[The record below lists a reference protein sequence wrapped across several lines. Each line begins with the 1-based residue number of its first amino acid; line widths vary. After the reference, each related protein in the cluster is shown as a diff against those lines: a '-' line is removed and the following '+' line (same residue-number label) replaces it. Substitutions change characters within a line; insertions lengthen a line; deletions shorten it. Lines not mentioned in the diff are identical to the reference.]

1 MCPAFIGIFM
11 LNLTSHRIDTE
22 KTTAK
27 LVDFIREEVERSGL
41 NGALVSV
48 SGGIDSAVALAL
60 TVRALGPERV
70 RALTLPERDITPDR
84 DIADVMSLVRSLDV
98 TCDTVE
104 ITPVMS
110 VMREILPLYD
120 PEDLVC
126 FGNVKARVRMVLSYH
141 YSNSL
146 GYMVI
151 GTSNRTEW
159 LTGYFTKYGDGG
171 VDLMPLA
178 DLYKNQIRQLAI
190 HLDIPENIVEK
201 APSGGLWPGQT
212 DEGELGIDYDT
223 LDLILS
229 GMDEEMPEEEIAEA
243 LDVDLTTVQGV
254 FKRVK
259 ANEHKRRLPTVLRLR
274 TASE

>member
-110 VMREILPLYD
+110 VMRKILPLYD
-120 PEDLVC
+120 PKDLVC
-126 FGNVKARVRMVLSYH
+126 FGNVKARVRMIISYH
-141 YSNSL
+141 YANSL

-178 DLYKNQIRQLAI
+178 DLYKNQIRQLAVY
-190 HLDIPENIVEK
+190 LDIPKRIVEK

-223 LDLILS
+223 LDLIIS
-229 GMDEEMPEEEIAEA
+229 GMDKEMQEEEIAEA

>member
-70 RALTLPERDITPDR
+70 RALTLPERDITPER

-141 YSNSL
+141 YANSL

-178 DLYKNQIRQLAI
+178 DLYKNQISQLAV
-190 HLDIPENIVEK
+190 HLDIPESIMEK

-212 DEGELGIDYDT
+212 DERELGIDYDT

-229 GMDEEMPEEEIAEA
+229 GMDEEMSEKEIAEA
-243 LDVDLTTVQGV
+243 LKVDLTTVQGV
-254 FKRVK
+254 FRRVK

-274 TASE
+274 TVSE

>member
-1 MCPAFIGIFM
+1 MCPPFIGIFM
-11 LNLTSHRIDTE
+11 LNITSHRIDTE

-27 LVDFIREEVERSGL
+27 LVHFIREEVERSGL
-41 NGALVSV
+41 NRALVSV

-70 RALTLPERDITPDR
+70 RAITLPERDITPDR

-98 TCDTVE
+98 TCDNVE

-110 VMREILPLYD
+110 VMQEILPLYD
-120 PEDLVC
+120 PEDLVA
-126 FGNVKARVRMVLSYH
+126 FGNVKARVRMIISYH

-178 DLYKNQIRQLAI
+178 DLYKNQIRQLAV
-190 HLDIPENIVEK
+190 HLDIPEIIVEK

-229 GMDEEMPEEEIAEA
+229 GMDKKMSEEEIAEA
-243 LDVDLTTVQGV
+243 LDVDLIMVQGV

>member
-1 MCPAFIGIFM
+1 MCLPFIGIFM
-11 LNLTSHRIDTE
+11 LNLTSHKIDTE

-27 LVDFIREEVERSGL
+27 LIRFIREEVERSGL

-70 RALTLPERDITPDR
+70 RAITLPERDITPDH
-84 DIADVMSLVRSLDV
+84 DIADVMSLERSLHV

-178 DLYKNQIRQLAI
+178 DLYKNQIRQLAV
-190 HLDIPENIVEK
+190 HLDIPESIVEK

-229 GMDEEMPEEEIAEA
+229 GMDEEIPEEEIAEA

-259 ANEHKRRLPTVLRLR
+259 ANEHKRQLPTVLRLR
-274 TASE
+274 TTSE

>member
-1 MCPAFIGIFM
+1 MCPPFIGIFM

-27 LVDFIREEVERSGL
+27 LVGFIREEVERPGL

-70 RALTLPERDITPDR
+70 KALTLPERDITPDH

-126 FGNVKARVRMVLSYH
+126 FGNVKARVRMVFSYH
-141 YSNSL
+141 YANSL

-151 GTSNRTEW
+151 GTSNRTEY

-178 DLYKNQIRQLAI
+178 DLYKNQIRQLAV
-190 HLDIPENIVEK
+190 HLDIPESIVEK

-229 GMDEEMPEEEIAEA
+229 GMDEEMSEKEIAEA
-243 LDVDLTTVQGV
+243 LKVDLTTVQGV
-254 FKRVK
+254 FRRVK

-274 TASE
+274 TVSE

>member
-1 MCPAFIGIFM
+1 M
-11 LNLTSHRIDTE
+11 LHIKALKIDTE
-22 KTTAK
+22 NTTEQ
-27 LVDFIREEVERSGL
+27 LVNFIRKEVKKSGL
-41 NGALVSV
+41 SGAIVSV

-60 TVRALGPERV
+60 TVRALGSERV
-70 RALTLPERDITPDR
+70 RALTLPERDITPRR
-84 DIADVMSLVRSLDV
+84 DIADVMSLVRSLNV

-104 ITPVMS
+104 ITAVMG

-120 PEDLVC
+120 PRDLVA
-126 FGNVKARVRMVLSYH
+126 FGNVKARVRMILSYH
-141 YSNSL
+141 YANSL
-146 GYMVI
+146 GYMVM

-159 LTGYFTKYGDGG
+159 MTGYFTKYGDGG

-178 DLYKNQIRQLAI
+178 DLYKNQIRQLAV
-190 HLDIPENIVEK
+190 HLDIPESIMEK

-212 DEGELGIDYDT
+212 DEGELGIEYDT
-223 LDLILS
+223 LDLILY
-229 GMDEEMPEEEIAEA
+229 GIEEEMPEEEIAEA

-254 FKRVK
+254 FRRVK

>member
-1 MCPAFIGIFM
+1 MCPHFIGIFM
-11 LNLTSHRIDTE
+11 LNIDSHRIDTE
-22 KTTAK
+22 NTTEK
-27 LVDFIREEVERSGL
+27 LVNFIREEVDRSGL
-41 NGALVSV
+41 NGAVVSV
-48 SGGIDSAVALAL
+48 SGGLDSAVALAL

-120 PEDLVC
+120 PEDLVA

-141 YSNSL
+141 YANSL
-146 GYMVI
+146 GYMVM

-190 HLDIPENIVEK
+190 HLNIPGSIVEK

-223 LDLILS
+223 LDMILS
-229 GMDEEMPEEEIAEA
+229 GMDEEMPEKEIADA
-243 LDVDLTTVQGV
+243 LNVDLTTVQGV

-274 TASE
+274 TTSE

>member
-1 MCPAFIGIFM
+1 MCPPFIGIFM

-104 ITPVMS
+104 ITSVMS

-120 PEDLVC
+120 PKDLVC
-126 FGNVKARVRMVLSYH
+126 FGNVKARVRMIISYH
-141 YSNSL
+141 YANSL

-171 VDLMPLA
+171 VDLMPIA

-190 HLDIPENIVEK
+190 HLDIPEEIVVK

>member
-70 RALTLPERDITPDR
+70 RALTLPERDITPER

-126 FGNVKARVRMVLSYH
+126 FGNVKARVRMILSYH

-190 HLDIPENIVEK
+190 QLDIPENIVEK

-254 FKRVK
+254 YRRVK

>member
-1 MCPAFIGIFM
+1 MCPPFIGIFM

-22 KTTAK
+22 ETTAK

-84 DIADVMSLVRSLDV
+84 DIADVMFLVRSLDV

-126 FGNVKARVRMVLSYH
+126 FGNVKARVRMIISYH
-141 YSNSL
+141 YANSL

-151 GTSNRTEW
+151 GTSNRTEY

-178 DLYKNQIRQLAI
+178 DLYKNQIRQLAV
-190 HLDIPENIVEK
+190 HLDIPESIVEK

-229 GMDEEMPEEEIAEA
+229 GMDGEMSEEDITEV
-243 LDVDLTTVQGV
+243 LKVDLTTVQGV
-254 FKRVK
+254 FRRVK

-274 TASE
+274 TVSE

>member
-84 DIADVMSLVRSLDV
+84 DIADVMSLVRALDV

-126 FGNVKARVRMVLSYH
+126 FGNVKARVRMIISYH
-141 YSNSL
+141 YTNSL

-178 DLYKNQIRQLAI
+178 DLYKNQIRQLAVY
-190 HLDIPENIVEK
+190 LDIPKRIVEK

-229 GMDEEMPEEEIAEA
+229 GMDEKMPEEEIAEA

>member
-1 MCPAFIGIFM
+1 MCPPFIGIFM

-27 LVDFIREEVERSGL
+27 LIHFIREEVERSGL

-70 RALTLPERDITPDR
+70 RAITLPERDITPDR

-126 FGNVKARVRMVLSYH
+126 FGNVKARVRMILSYH
-141 YSNSL
+141 YANSL

-178 DLYKNQIRQLAI
+178 DLYKNQIRQLAV
-190 HLDIPENIVEK
+190 HLDIPESIVEK

>member
-126 FGNVKARVRMVLSYH
+126 FGNVKARVRMIISYH
-141 YSNSL
+141 YANSL

-190 HLDIPENIVEK
+190 QLDIPENIVEK

>member
-110 VMREILPLYD
+110 LMREILPLYD

-229 GMDEEMPEEEIAEA
+229 GMDEEMSEEEITEA
-243 LDVDLTTVQGV
+243 LKVDLTTVQGV
-254 FKRVK
+254 FRRVK

-274 TASE
+274 TVSE

>member
-1 MCPAFIGIFM
+1 MCPHFIGIFM
-11 LNLTSHRIDTE
+11 LNIASHRINTE
-22 KTTAK
+22 KTTEK
-27 LVDFIREEVERSGL
+27 LVKFIREEVERSGL
-41 NGALVSV
+41 KGAVVSV

-70 RALTLPERDITPDR
+70 KALTLPERDITPDR

-120 PEDLVC
+120 PEDLVA

-141 YSNSL
+141 YANSL
-146 GYMVI
+146 GYMVM

-178 DLYKNQIRQLAI
+178 DLYKNQIRQLAKY
-190 HLDIPENIVEK
+190 LDIPESILKK

-212 DEGELGIDYDT
+212 DEGELGINYDT

-229 GMDEEMPEEEIAEA
+229 GMDEEMPEEEIADA
-243 LDVDLTTVQGV
+243 LNVDLNTVQDV
-254 FKRVK
+254 SRRVK

-274 TASE
+274 TDSQ

>member
-1 MCPAFIGIFM
+1 MCPHFIGIFM
-11 LNLTSHRIDTE
+11 LNIESHKIDAENTTE
-22 KTTAK
+22 K
-27 LVDFIREEVERSGL
+27 LVYFIRGEVDRSGL
-41 NGALVSV
+41 KGAVVSV

-70 RALTLPERDITPDR
+70 RALTLPERDITLDR

-104 ITPVMS
+104 ITSVMS

-120 PEDLVC
+120 PEDLVA
-126 FGNVKARVRMVLSYH
+126 FGNVKARVRMILAYH
-141 YSNSL
+141 YANSL

-171 VDLMPLA
+171 VDIMPLA
-178 DLYKNQIRQLAI
+178 DLYKNQIRQLAV
-190 HLDIPENIVEK
+190 HLDIPESIVEK

-223 LDLILS
+223 LDRILS
-229 GMDEEMPEEEIAEA
+229 GMDEKMTEEEIADA

-254 FKRVK
+254 FRRVK

-274 TASE
+274 TPSQ